1 MWGEPMRNKNTGHFS
16 DLEAQ
21 DILNAFEKQSKHDS
35 SIKMINDVSGNVKRY
50 RVGENGDD
58 ILLKESSNAQAIAG
72 VASSKMYNSIGVETP
87 PIHML
92 KSKGPYTKTIQQ
104 DVLTIEDILCTLA
117 GDDFEYTRIEKDFLG
132 KFKWQVF
139 YDTDLMK
146 TFLQFMTPGCLEQL
160 KNVFLVDEVRTDF
173 DRHLKNYFFYKGK
186 DSDRYEGVIVIDLE
200 QMIIYRYC
208 GAKKEDF
215 DSFLLYPY
223 STATPQQV
231 VDLACYR
238 QRVNDIREMIQDGV
252 LSEKNIEVLVGA
264 LKYDF
269 PAEIKQACKQR
280 KLKRSERNKIIT
292 PTQRLWEYNQNTIG
306 KDLGL

>member
-1 MWGEPMRNKNTGHFS
+1 MWGELMRNKNIGHFS

-21 DILNAFEKQSKHDS
+21 GILKALEKQKVGV
-35 SIKMINDVSGNVKRY
+35 KMLGDVSSNIKRY
-50 RVGENGDD
+50 SVGEKSE
-58 ILLKESSNAQAIAG
+58 ILLKDSPNTQAIAG
-72 VASSKMYNSIGVETP
+72 IASSKMYNSIGIETP

-92 KSKGPYTKTIQQ
+92 KSKGPYTKTVQQ
-104 DVLTIEDILCTLA
+104 DVLSIDDVLSMLA
-117 GDDFEYTRIEKDFLG
+117 GDDIEYASIEKKVLG
-132 KFKWQVF
+132 KFKWQLF
-139 YDTDLMK
+139 YDSDMVK
-146 TFLQFMTPGCLEQL
+146 MFLQFMTPECLEQL

-173 DRHLKNYFFYKGK
+173 DRHVNNYFFYKSK
-186 DSDRYEGVIVIDLE
+186 NSDKYEGIIVIDLE
-200 QMIIYRYC
+200 QMIIYKYC
-208 GAKKEDF
+208 GTKKDEF

-223 STATPQQV
+223 SSATPQQV
-231 VDLACYR
+231 VDIACYR

-292 PTQRLWEYNQNTIG
+292 PAQRLWEYNQNTIG
-306 KDLGL
+306 KELDL

>member
-1 MWGEPMRNKNTGHFS
+1 MRNKNIGHFS

-21 DILNAFEKQSKHDS
+21 GILKALEKQKVGV
-35 SIKMINDVSGNVKRY
+35 KMLGDVSSNIKRY
-50 RVGENGDD
+50 SVGEKSE
-58 ILLKESSNAQAIAG
+58 ILLKDSPNTQAIAG
-72 VASSKMYNSIGVETP
+72 IASSKMYNSIGIETP

-92 KSKGPYTKTIQQ
+92 KSKGPYTKTVQQ
-104 DVLTIEDILCTLA
+104 DVLSIDDVLSMLA
-117 GDDFEYTRIEKDFLG
+117 GDDIEYASIEKKVLG
-132 KFKWQVF
+132 KFKWQLF
-139 YDTDLMK
+139 YDSDMVK
-146 TFLQFMTPGCLEQL
+146 MFLQFMTPECLEQL

-173 DRHLKNYFFYKGK
+173 DRHVNNYFFYKSK
-186 DSDRYEGVIVIDLE
+186 NSDKYEGIIVIDLE
-200 QMIIYRYC
+200 QMIIYKYC
-208 GAKKEDF
+208 GTKKDEF

-223 STATPQQV
+223 SSATPQQV
-231 VDLACYR
+231 VDIACYR

-292 PTQRLWEYNQNTIG
+292 PAQRLWEYNQNTIG
-306 KDLGL
+306 KELDL